1 MIQYYVVKEEVFM
14 EQLQENVR
22 KVLAQVRP
30 TLQRDGGDV
39 EFVGIDPD
47 MVVRVRL
54 TGACQGC
61 PMSRIT
67 LKEGIEKFV
76 KSEIPAI
83 RAVEAVE

>member
-1 MIQYYVVKEEVFM
+1 M
-14 EQLQENVR
+14 EQLQEQIL
-22 KVLAQVRP
+22 KVLAQIRP

-39 EFVGIDPD
+39 EFAGMTEDN
-47 MVVRVRL
+47 VVQVRL

-61 PMSRIT
+61 PMSRVT

-76 KSEIPAI
+76 KSEIPSI